1 MKGPVEGGV
10 SKKKTST
17 EVAIFRRFGV
27 DRTFY
32 EDQQFV
38 LIRSGK
44 GVFAHPP
51 TPEVVAASDE
61 NGGLF

>member
-1 MKGPVEGGV
+1 MKGPVEGAFP
-10 SKKKTST
+10 KKRPRQRLQSF
-17 EVAIFRRFGV
+17 VGFGV